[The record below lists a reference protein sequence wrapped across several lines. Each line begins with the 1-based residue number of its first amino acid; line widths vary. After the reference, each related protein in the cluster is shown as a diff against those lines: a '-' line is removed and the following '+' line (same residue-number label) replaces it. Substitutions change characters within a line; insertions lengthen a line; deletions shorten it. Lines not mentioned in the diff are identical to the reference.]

1 MIKNLNKYHFLLA
14 SLLILIATAP
24 ISAQINLYTHRHYDS
39 DKILFEKFTK
49 ETGIKINVIKGSAD
63 QLIQR
68 IISEGKNSPADILL
82 TVDAGRL
89 HRAKEAGILQSIN
102 SKTINK
108 NVPSEMRDPDGF
120 WYGLTVRARVIVY
133 AKDRINSNELST
145 YEDLATAKWKGKI
158 AIRSSGNIYNQSLM
172 ASLIEANGSR
182 RALRWAIG
190 VRKNMARAPRGNDRD
205 QVRAVAAGL
214 ADIAVVNTYYL
225 GILAN
230 SKEKKD
236 RDVFN
241 KVSVFFPNQNNRGTH
256 INISGA
262 GIAKYSKN
270 KSDAIKFIEFLTS
283 PEAQETFGKVN
294 YEYPLFIENNKSDLL
309 KSWGTFKADKQNLS
323 ILGIRNSEAVKLF
336 DRADWK

>member
-1 MIKNLNKYHFLLA
+1 MIKNLNKYYFLLA

-24 ISAQINLYTHRHYDS
+24 ISAQINLYTHRHYNS

-68 IISEGKNSPADILL
+68 MISEGKNSPADILL

-89 HRAKEAGILQSIN
+89 HRAKEAGVLQSIN

-190 VRKNMARAPRGNDRD
+190 IRKNMARAPRGNDRD

>member
-14 SLLILIATAP
+14 SLLILIAIAP

-68 IISEGKNSPADILL
+68 MISEGKNSPADILL

-89 HRAKEAGILQSIN
+89 HRAKEAGVLQSIN

>member
-68 IISEGKNSPADILL
+68 MISEGKNSPADILL

-89 HRAKEAGILQSIN
+89 HRAKEAGVLQSIN

-190 VRKNMARAPRGNDRD
+190 IRKNMARAPRGNDRD

-241 KVSVFFPNQNNRGTH
+241 RVSVFFPNQNNRGTH

-309 KSWGTFKADKQNLS
+309 KSWGDFKADKQNLS

>member
-14 SLLILIATAP
+14 SLLILIASTP

-68 IISEGKNSPADILL
+68 MISEGKNSPADILL

-89 HRAKEAGILQSIN
+89 HRAKEAGVLQSIN

-270 KSDAIKFIEFLTS
+270 KSDAIKFIEFLTG

>member
-1 MIKNLNKYHFLLA
+1 MIKNLKKYHFLLT
-14 SLLILIATAP
+14 SLLVLIATAP

-68 IISEGKNSPADILL
+68 MISEGKNSPADILL

-89 HRAKEAGILQSIN
+89 HRAKEAGVLQSIN

-190 VRKNMARAPRGNDRD
+190 IRKNMARAPRGNDRD

>member
-24 ISAQINLYTHRHYDS
+24 ISAQINLYTHRHYNS

-68 IISEGKNSPADILL
+68 MISEGKNSPADILL

-89 HRAKEAGILQSIN
+89 HRAKEAGVLQSIN

>member
-1 MIKNLNKYHFLLA
+1 MIKNLKKYHFLLT
-14 SLLILIATAP
+14 SLLVLFASAP

-68 IISEGKNSPADILL
+68 MISEGKNSPADILL

-89 HRAKEAGILQSIN
+89 HRAKEAGVLQSIN

-145 YEDLATAKWKGKI
+145 YEDLANAKWKGKI

>member
-68 IISEGKNSPADILL
+68 MISEGKNSPADILL

-89 HRAKEAGILQSIN
+89 HRAKEAGVLQSIN

-133 AKDRINSNELST
+133 ARDRINSNELST

-172 ASLIEANGSR
+172 ASMIEANGSR

-190 VRKNMARAPRGNDRD
+190 IRKNMARAPRGNDRD

-294 YEYPLFIENNKSDLL
+294 YEYPLFIEKNKSDLL
-309 KSWGTFKADKQNLS
+309 KSWGSFKADKQNLS

>member
-1 MIKNLNKYHFLLA
+1 MIKNLNKHNFLLA
-14 SLLILIATAP
+14 SLLILIGAAP

-68 IISEGKNSPADILL
+68 MISEGKNSPADILL

-89 HRAKEAGILQSIN
+89 HRAKEAGVLQSIN
-102 SKTINK
+102 SNTINK

-182 RALRWAIG
+182 RALRWAMGI
-190 VRKNMARAPRGNDRD
+190 RKNMARAPRGNDRD

>member
-14 SLLILIATAP
+14 SLLILIITSP
-24 ISAQINLYTHRHYDS
+24 VSAQINLYTHRHYDS

-68 IISEGKNSPADILL
+68 MISEGKNSPADILL

-89 HRAKEAGILQSIN
+89 HRAKEAGVLQSIN

-182 RALRWAIG
+182 RALRWAMGI
-190 VRKNMARAPRGNDRD
+190 RKNMARAPRGNDRD

>member
-14 SLLILIATAP
+14 SLLTLIASAP

-68 IISEGKNSPADILL
+68 MISEGKNSPADILL

-89 HRAKEAGILQSIN
+89 HRAKEAGVLQSIN

>member
-1 MIKNLNKYHFLLA
+1 MIKNLNKYNFLLA
-14 SLLILIATAP
+14 SLLILIASTP
-24 ISAQINLYTHRHYDS
+24 IRAQINLYTHRHYDS

-68 IISEGKNSPADILL
+68 MISEGKNSPADILL

-89 HRAKEAGILQSIN
+89 HRAKEAGVLQSIN

-145 YEDLATAKWKGKI
+145 YEDLANAKWKGKI

-182 RALRWAIG
+182 RALRWAMGI
-190 VRKNMARAPRGNDRD
+190 RKNMARAPRGNDRD

-283 PEAQETFGKVN
+283 AEAQETFGKVN

>member
-1 MIKNLNKYHFLLA
+1 MIKNLNKYNFLLA
-14 SLLILIATAP
+14 SLLILIASAP
-24 ISAQINLYTHRHYDS
+24 IRAQINLYTHRHYDS

-68 IISEGKNSPADILL
+68 MISEGKNSPADILL

-89 HRAKEAGILQSIN
+89 HRAKEAGVLQSIN

-145 YEDLATAKWKGKI
+145 YEDLANAKWKGKI

-190 VRKNMARAPRGNDRD
+190 IRKNMARAPRGNDRD

>member
-1 MIKNLNKYHFLLA
+1 MIKNLNKYNFLLA
-14 SLLILIATAP
+14 SLLILIASTP
-24 ISAQINLYTHRHYDS
+24 IRAQINLYTHRHYDS

-68 IISEGKNSPADILL
+68 MISEGKNSPADILL

-89 HRAKEAGILQSIN
+89 HRAKEAGVLQSIN

-190 VRKNMARAPRGNDRD
+190 IRKNMARAPRGNDRD

>member
-1 MIKNLNKYHFLLA
+1 MIKNLKKYHFLLT
-14 SLLILIATAP
+14 SLLVLIASAP

-68 IISEGKNSPADILL
+68 MISEGKNSPADILL

-89 HRAKEAGILQSIN
+89 HRAKEAGVLQSIN

-145 YEDLATAKWKGKI
+145 YEDLANAKWKGKI

>member
-1 MIKNLNKYHFLLA
+1 MIKNLNKYHFFLA
-14 SLLILIATAP
+14 SLLILIVTAP

-68 IISEGKNSPADILL
+68 MISEGKNSPADILL

-89 HRAKEAGILQSIN
+89 HRAKEAGVLQSIN

-158 AIRSSGNIYNQSLM
+158 AIRSSSNIYNQSLM

-182 RALRWAIG
+182 RAFRWAIG

-214 ADIAVVNTYYL
+214 ADIAIVNTYYL

-270 KSDAIKFIEFLTS
+270 KSNAIKFIEFLTS

>member
-1 MIKNLNKYHFLLA
+1 MIKNLNKYYFLLA

-68 IISEGKNSPADILL
+68 MISEGKNSPADILL

-89 HRAKEAGILQSIN
+89 HRAKEAGVLQSIN

-190 VRKNMARAPRGNDRD
+190 IRKNMARAPRGNDRD

>member
-68 IISEGKNSPADILL
+68 MISEGKNSPADILL

-89 HRAKEAGILQSIN
+89 HRAKEAGVLQSIN

>member
-1 MIKNLNKYHFLLA
+1 MIKNLNKHNFLFT
-14 SLLILIATAP
+14 SLFILIVAAP

-39 DKILFEKFTK
+39 DKILFEKFTD

-68 IISEGKNSPADILL
+68 MISEGKNSPADILL

-89 HRAKEAGILQSIN
+89 HRAKEAGVLQSVN
-102 SKTINK
+102 SETIDK

-190 VRKNMARAPRGNDRD
+190 IRKNMARAPRGNDRD

-270 KSDAIKFIEFLTS
+270 KSNAIKFIEFLTS

-309 KSWGTFKADKQNLS
+309 KSWGSFKADKQNLS

>member
-68 IISEGKNSPADILL
+68 MISEGKNSPADILL

-89 HRAKEAGILQSIN
+89 HRAKEAGVLQSVN
-102 SKTINK
+102 SKTIDK

-190 VRKNMARAPRGNDRD
+190 IRKNMARAPRGNDRD

-309 KSWGTFKADKQNLS
+309 KSWGSFKADKQNLS

>member
-1 MIKNLNKYHFLLA
+1 MIKNLKKYHFLLT
-14 SLLILIATAP
+14 SLLVLIASAP

-68 IISEGKNSPADILL
+68 MISEGKNSPADILL

-89 HRAKEAGILQSIN
+89 HRAKEAGVLQSIN

-133 AKDRINSNELST
+133 AKDRIDSNELST

-182 RALRWAIG
+182 RALRWAMGI
-190 VRKNMARAPRGNDRD
+190 RKNMARAPRGNDRD

>member
-1 MIKNLNKYHFLLA
+1 MIKNLKKYHFLLT
-14 SLLILIATAP
+14 SLLVLIATAP

-89 HRAKEAGILQSIN
+89 HRAKEAGVLQSIN

-214 ADIAVVNTYYL
+214 ADIAIVNTYYL

>member
-14 SLLILIATAP
+14 SLLILIDNAP

-39 DKILFEKFTK
+39 DKILFQKFTK

-68 IISEGKNSPADILL
+68 MISEGKNSPADILL

-89 HRAKEAGILQSIN
+89 HRAKEAGVLQSVN
-102 SKTINK
+102 SKTIDK

-190 VRKNMARAPRGNDRD
+190 IRKNMARAPRGNDRD

-309 KSWGTFKADKQNLS
+309 KSWGSFKADKQNLS

>member
-1 MIKNLNKYHFLLA
+1 MIKNLNKYYFLLA

-68 IISEGKNSPADILL
+68 MISEGKNSPADILL

-89 HRAKEAGILQSIN
+89 HRAKEAGVLQSIN

-190 VRKNMARAPRGNDRD
+190 IRKNMARAPRGNDRD

-270 KSDAIKFIEFLTS
+270 KSSAIKFIEFLTS

-323 ILGIRNSEAVKLF
+323 ILTKEDHKKQ
-336 DRADWK
+336 D